1 MRIYLAS
8 VNLGD
13 KPTARKIRSRLFSYW
28 ELKENLFYANDCFTQ
43 LIQHNEDLS
52 RSNRPRQ

>member
-13 KPTARKIRSRLFSYW
+13 RPNARKIPKRLFSYW
-28 ELKENLFYANDCFTQ
+28 ELKGNLFYAYDCFTQ
-43 LIQHNEDLS
+43 LIQHNK
-52 RSNRPRQ
+52 NKGG